1 MRARALRCIG
11 MAVTAFGGPVRR
23 FRYLLGAEQM
33 HMCPHSVVHSAW
45 WTYLLAQAVS
55 AERRFRH
62 PLYVGYLL
70 GA

>member
-1 MRARALRCIG
+1 MRALALRCIG
-11 MAVTAFGGPVRR
+11 MAVTAFGGP
-23 FRYLLGAEQM
+23 
-33 HMCPHSVVHSAW
+33 
-45 WTYLLAQAVS
+45 AVS